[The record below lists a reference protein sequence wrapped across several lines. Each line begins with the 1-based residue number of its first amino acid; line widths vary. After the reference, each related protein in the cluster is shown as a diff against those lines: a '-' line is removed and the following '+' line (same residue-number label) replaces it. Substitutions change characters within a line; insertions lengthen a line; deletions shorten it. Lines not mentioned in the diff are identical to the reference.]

1 MKIVTFN
8 LRFDTPNDGEF
19 AFSYRKEEVIRRIQ
33 MEQPDVVG
41 FQEMRDEMHRY
52 MEANL
57 PDYYWVGHGRTANLD
72 GEYIPIAFRKDK
84 FKMRAFECFWL
95 SDTPNI
101 PGSKFVVQ
109 GSHPR
114 VCNVITL
121 YSIEDKKSFR
131 VWNLHLDNATME
143 GRRDGLKV
151 AVEKS
156 LAANKAEEMANFII
170 GDFNAEPGWEEMK
183 AIEEISEY
191 TDVTSHI
198 VHTFHDYYRNER
210 LEKIDYIYIDEKIK
224 PISCNIWDTEEG
236 HICLSDHFPI
246 ELVCELV

>member
-33 MEQPDVVG
+33 MEKPDIVG
-41 FQEMRDEMHRY
+41 FQEMRDEMQVY
-52 MEANL
+52 MEDHM
-57 PDYYWVGHGRTANLD
+57 PGYYWVGHGRTAELG
-72 GEYIPIAFRKDK
+72 GEYCPIAFRKDK

-95 SDTPNI
+95 SDTPNV
-101 PGSKFVVQ
+101 PGSRFAVQ

-151 AVEKS
+151 VVEKS
-156 LAANKAEEMANFII
+156 LAVNAVEKLPNFII

-183 AIEEISEY
+183 AIESVSEY
-191 TDVTSHI
+191 TDVTAHI
-198 VHTFHDYYRNER
+198 LHTFHDYYRNER

-224 PISCNIWDTEEG
+224 AISCNIWDTEEG